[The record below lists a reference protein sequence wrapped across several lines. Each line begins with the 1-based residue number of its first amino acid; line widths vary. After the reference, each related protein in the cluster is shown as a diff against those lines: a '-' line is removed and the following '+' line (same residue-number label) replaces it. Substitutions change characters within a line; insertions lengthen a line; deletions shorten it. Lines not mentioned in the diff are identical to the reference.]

1 MRSLTPFTKTPL
13 TNTLQVQGAVTPL
26 SDSRLLVEFKI
37 SGATDAIKWPE
48 SSSSERREDGLWKHT
63 CLEVFLGNGATP
75 ESAYLEINCAPNGHW
90 NAYSFSSYRKDMAP
104 AADTRVRLQP
114 RNSEDAE
121 ARFQIEI
128 DSRKPLEFTCLGLTA
143 VIEFVDGTLSYWSL
157 FHPGPQADFH
167 NKAGWTAL
175 STH

>member
-128 DSRKPLEFTCLGLTA
+128 DSRKPFGVHLPGTDGRDRVRRRHLKLLVPVPSRTA
-143 VIEFVDGTLSYWSL
+143 GRL
-157 FHPGPQADFH
+157 P
-167 NKAGWTAL
+167 
-175 STH
+175 